1 MVLLFRFFLI
11 QYEPVP
17 PDKLLQLRRKGNIMK
32 KRVVVALGHRALGT
46 TLPEQKVAVKSTA
59 KCIADLI
66 EAGYQVAITHSNAPQ
81 VGMIHTA
88 LNEFAKNHPE
98 YTASPMSVCTAM
110 SQGYIGY
117 DLQTAIRAE
126 LISRGIYKPV
136 ATVLTQVV
144 IDPYDDAFAE
154 PEKIIGRILTEEEAA
169 AEENKGNFVT
179 RLEDGTYKRIVAAPK
194 PQKIVELE
202 TIRTLVDAGQVVI
215 AAGGGGIPVME
226 QGIDLHGA
234 SAIIEKDLTCGLL
247 AEELNADTLLILT
260 SVEKVSLN
268 LDKADE
274 EFLGGISVEEAK
286 KYMAENQFAPGSMLP
301 KFEAGISFVEKGEGR
316 RTVITDIAHAKD
328 GYFEKTGTIIH

>member
-1 MVLLFRFFLI
+1 
-11 QYEPVP
+11 
-17 PDKLLQLRRKGNIMK
+17 MK

-301 KFEAGISFVEKGEGR
+301 KFEAGISFIEKGEGR

>member
-1 MVLLFRFFLI
+1 
-11 QYEPVP
+11 
-17 PDKLLQLRRKGNIMK
+17 MK
-32 KRVVVALGHRALGT
+32 KKVVVALGHRALGT
-46 TLPEQKVAVKSTA
+46 TLPEQKEAVKRSA
-59 KCIADLI
+59 GMIADLI
-66 EAGYQVAITHSNAPQ
+66 EEGYQVAITHSNAPQ
-81 VGMIHTA
+81 LGMIHTA
-88 LNEFAKNHPE
+88 LNEFGKSHTD
-98 YTASPMSVCTAM
+98 YTQAPMSVCSAM

>member
-1 MVLLFRFFLI
+1 
-11 QYEPVP
+11 
-17 PDKLLQLRRKGNIMK
+17 MK

-88 LNEFAKNHPE
+88 MNEFAKNHPD
-98 YTASPMSVCTAM
+98 YTTSPMSVCTAM

-154 PEKIIGRILTEEEAA
+154 PEKIIGRVLTEEEAA

-179 RLEDGTYKRIVAAPK
+179 RLEDGTYKRILAAPK

-286 KYMAENQFAPGSMLP
+286 KYMAEDQFAPGSMLP

>member
-1 MVLLFRFFLI
+1 
-11 QYEPVP
+11 
-17 PDKLLQLRRKGNIMK
+17 MK

-202 TIRTLVDAGQVVI
+202 TSVLW
-215 AAGGGGIPVME
+215 
-226 QGIDLHGA
+226 
-234 SAIIEKDLTCGLL
+234 LTQDRL
-247 AEELNADTLLILT
+247 
-260 SVEKVSLN
+260 
-268 LDKADE
+268 
-274 EFLGGISVEEAK
+274 
-286 KYMAENQFAPGSMLP
+286 
-301 KFEAGISFVEKGEGR
+301 
-316 RTVITDIAHAKD
+316 
-328 GYFEKTGTIIH
+328 